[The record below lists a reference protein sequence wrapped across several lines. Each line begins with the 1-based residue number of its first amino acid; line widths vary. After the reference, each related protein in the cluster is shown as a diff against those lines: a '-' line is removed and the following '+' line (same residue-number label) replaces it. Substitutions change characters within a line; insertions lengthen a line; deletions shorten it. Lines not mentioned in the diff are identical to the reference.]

1 MPRLSKRVIDAA
13 KPGAKQKFLWDDTL
27 KGFGLLVLPS
37 GKKSFVYQYRTLG
50 GRSRR
55 LTLGPYGAL
64 TPTEAKR
71 MASELVVRVRNGDDP
86 MATRHAFRAA
96 PTIND
101 LLDKYWSD
109 HVLVHNAKTT
119 QSTLQHIIKS
129 ILRPHLGTMKVTELT
144 RRDIVELHS
153 KLKHTPRQ
161 ANMTLSVLSKA
172 LNLAEVWGWRPELS
186 NPVRLIKRY
195 KEAERDRFLSD
206 QELGRLGTTLEQ
218 ADTIGLPWVITASC
232 KTRKHLPKDAENRR
246 TPVSKPALYVIRL
259 LLHTGARLS
268 EILTLQWSH
277 VDLENR
283 TLALPSRKGD
293 GRKPHPVSD
302 TVMELIGQ
310 LAETK
315 RSNYVIPRDG
325 DATRH
330 VSKEVV
336 ETAWRRIRKHAQ
348 IEDVRLHDL
357 RHTVGTLAAQSGG
370 NAFLISHL
378 LRHRN
383 VTITNRYVNTDLDPI
398 RVLSGVIGQRLL
410 DGLSKRPEPEP
421 GPKGPTGNVVQ
432 FPRRHPAPR

>member
-13 KPGAKQKFLWDDTL
+13 KPGAKQQFLWDETL
-27 KGFGLLVLPS
+27 KGFGLLILPS
-37 GKKSFVYQYRTLG
+37 GKKSFILQYRTLG

-71 MASELVVRVRNGDDP
+71 MASELIARIRNGEDP
-86 MATRHAFRAA
+86 MATRHSFRAA

-119 QSTLQHIIKS
+119 QHTFKHIIKN

-144 RRDIVELHS
+144 RRDIAELHS
-153 KLKHTPRQ
+153 KLKHIPRQ

-172 LNLAEVWGWRPELS
+172 LNLAEVWGLRPELS

-206 QELGRLGTTLEQ
+206 QELGRLGATLEE
-218 ADTIGLPWVITASC
+218 AETIGLPWVITASG
-232 KTRKHLPKDAENRR
+232 KTRKHLPKDEENRR
-246 TPVSKPALYVIRL
+246 TPVSKPALFVIRL

-268 EILTLQWSH
+268 EILTLEWLH
-277 VDLENR
+277 VDFENR
-283 TLALPSRKGD
+283 MLALPSRKGD

-302 TVMELIGQ
+302 TVMDLIDEL
-310 LAETK
+310 AVTK

-336 ETAWRRIRKHAQ
+336 ESAWRRIRKHAQ
-348 IEDVRLHDL
+348 IDDVRLHDL
-357 RHTVGTLAAQSGG
+357 RHTVGTLASQSGG

-410 DGLSKRPEPEP
+410 DGLAKRPEPATSPCQE
-421 GPKGPTGNVVQ
+421 TSNVVQ
-432 FPRRHPAPR
+432 FPGRRPAPR